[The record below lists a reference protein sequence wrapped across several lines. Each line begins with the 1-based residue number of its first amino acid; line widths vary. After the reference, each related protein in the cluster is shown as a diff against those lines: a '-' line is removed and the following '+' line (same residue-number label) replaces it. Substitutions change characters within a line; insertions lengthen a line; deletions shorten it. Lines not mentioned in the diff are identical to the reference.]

1 MPDTPHVPLSLP
13 ATIERLLL
21 ESEPESTLDWCM
33 FRIGLGRDSGHVW
46 LHVLPTADEAQTL
59 FARDGNA
66 FVAPKLSSHVQQ
78 RDGTVT
84 DYTPPQLDLPILSHE
99 SLANLG
105 DENFLWRGYGNNK
118 RGVIKMRV
126 GRFLA
131 DLNVP
136 TVADAER
143 LARRVVDLL
152 R

>member
-1 MPDTPHVPLSLP
+1 MPDTPQPPLSLP

-21 ESEPESTLDWCM
+21 ESDPESTLEWCM
-33 FRIGLGRDSGHVW
+33 FNIRLGHDSGHLS
-46 LHVLPTADEAQTL
+46 LHVLPSADEARTS
-59 FARDGNA
+59 FARDGHA
-66 FVAPKLSSHVQQ
+66 FVAPKVSLQP
-78 RDGTVT
+78 REGTVT
-84 DYTPPQLDLPILSHE
+84 DYKPPQFDPPIVSHE

-105 DENFLWRGYGNNK
+105 DENFVWRGYGNNK

-131 DLNVP
+131 DMNVP